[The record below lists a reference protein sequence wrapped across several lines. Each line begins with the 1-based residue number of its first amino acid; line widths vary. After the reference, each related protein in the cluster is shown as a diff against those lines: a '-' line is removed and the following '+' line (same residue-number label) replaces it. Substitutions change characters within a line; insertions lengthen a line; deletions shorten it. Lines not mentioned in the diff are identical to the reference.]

1 MSRSAEVIVHLLL
14 SIVVVISV
22 AFVVV
27 QVIAKFLNESE
38 PKVRPPGR
46 FLASDWLKNIEHR
59 LDQ

>member
-1 MSRSAEVIVHLLL
+1 VHLLL

-27 QVIAKFLNESE
+27 QVIANFLNESE

-46 FLASDWLKNIEHR
+46 YLASEWLKNIEHR